1 MRDCVEL
8 STCEDVFLLAPE
20 ILIFL
25 RGFLYMGDLFNCPK
39 RKTRT
44 SNSDSETSSPEGKR
58 ACNEQNFVDAF
69 RSDAITDNNQEA
81 QALAAS
87 RIMDDVTKQLK
98 LILCKLDGLE
108 TKLETVIET
117 INNLKTTV
125 NKLENVVDKV
135 QGDAKKLS
143 DDIYAMDKGVSFLNS
158 EVQEL
163 RSKERVHLERIK
175 GLENQIIYQ
184 ELYNRRENLR
194 FLGVPESMA
203 NEEDTKEVIYQLLER
218 ELNIEEVREIEFQRI
233 HRIGKKSNDIRPII
247 ARFLRFQDREYIL
260 KRAKD
265 MSSSLD
271 FKVLVDLLK
280 EIRDR
285 RKAQWPKLKKARDEG
300 KTGYFSWREPD
311 KLYINGVF
319 VPM

>member
-1 MRDCVEL
+1 MFHL
-8 STCEDVFLLAPE
+8 TPE
-20 ILIFL
+20 ILIL
-25 RGFLYMGDLFNCPK
+25 LQEFLYMGDLFNYPK
-39 RKTRT
+39 RKTST
-44 SNSDSETSSPEGKR
+44 SNSDSKTSSPEGKR
-58 ACNEQNFVDAF
+58 VCDEQNFVDAF
-69 RSDAITDNNQEA
+69 RGDAITDNNQEA
-81 QALAAS
+81 EALAGS
-87 RIMDDVTKQLK
+87 RIMEDVTKQLK

-117 INNLKTTV
+117 VSNLKTTV

-135 QGDAKKLS
+135 QGDAKILR
-143 DDIYAMDKGVSFLNS
+143 DDINAMDKGVSFLNS

-175 GLENQIIYQ
+175 GLEDQIMYQ

-203 NEEDTKEVIYQLLER
+203 DEEDTKVVIYQLLER
-218 ELNIEEVREIEFQRI
+218 ELSIEEVRKIEFQRI
-233 HRIGKKSNDIRPII
+233 HRIGKKSNEIRPII
-247 ARFLRFQDREYIL
+247 ACFLRFQDREYVF
-260 KRAKD
+260 KRAKE
-265 MSSSLD
+265 MSRSLD
-271 FKVLVDLLK
+271 FKVLVDLPK

-285 RKAQWPKLKKARDEG
+285 RKAQWPKLKKDREEG

-311 KLYINGVF
+311 KLYIDGVF